1 MNLFLFAS
9 ESAEFAEIMPI
20 NFVVWAICI
29 GVNLGYIATFISKNA
44 TGIIV
49 RKLLAS
55 ATSEDAA
62 KTLAELGYQRVSFS
76 HKVMLKDG
84 SSLRNVVYV
93 VGGQIPL
100 AENSEGAMVPDW
112 ESARFYIPESQNK
125 RATVMYGK
133 KQNWIFLPIFTIL
146 SIALSALMAWLMP
159 MLMGAI
165 L

>member
-29 GVNLGYIATFISKNA
+29 GVNLGYI
-44 TGIIV
+44 V
-49 RKLLAS
+49 RKLLVS
-55 ATSEDAA
+55 ATSEDTS

-84 SSLRNVVYV
+84 SSLRNIVYV